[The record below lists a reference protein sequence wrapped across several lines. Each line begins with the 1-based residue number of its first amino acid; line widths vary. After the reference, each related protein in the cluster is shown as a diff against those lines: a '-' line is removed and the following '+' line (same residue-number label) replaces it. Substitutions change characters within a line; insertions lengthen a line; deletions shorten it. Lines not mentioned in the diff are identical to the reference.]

1 MKDVIIGTAVARNG
15 LFLAPMAGFTD
26 APFRALCRLYG
37 ATYTVSEM
45 ISAAAMHFGDRKT
58 ASLARLPEG
67 DTPTA
72 IQIFGHSPEFMAE
85 AAFSLLSGDYP
96 GCEYAQKPCAIDINM
111 GCPVKKIVSSGD
123 GSALMRSPE
132 LCAEITEA
140 VCRSADRFSIPV
152 TVKIRLG
159 FNEINAPEVAL
170 ACVRAGAHAVF
181 VHGRTRNQMYSGS
194 ASADGIARVREALP
208 PDIPVI
214 ANGDVKD
221 RESAESLLHRTG
233 CDGLMIGRGALGA
246 PWIFREITDPDFV
259 PPDDAEK
266 RMIALRLIRD
276 IVAIHGEHVGIPMS
290 RCRAGHFLA
299 GMKGAAAMRSALN
312 SAVTLREAEDILIGE
327 CQ

>member
-1 MKDVIIGTAVARNG
+1 MKDVIIGSAVARNG

-58 ASLARLPEG
+58 ASLARLPDG

-72 IQIFGHSPEFMAE
+72 LQIFGHSPEFMAE
-85 AAFSLLSGDYP
+85 ASSSLLSGDYP

-170 ACVRAGAHAVF
+170 ACVRA
-181 VHGRTRNQMYSGS
+181 
-194 ASADGIARVREALP
+194 
-208 PDIPVI
+208 
-214 ANGDVKD
+214 
-221 RESAESLLHRTG
+221 
-233 CDGLMIGRGALGA
+233 
-246 PWIFREITDPDFV
+246 
-259 PPDDAEK
+259 
-266 RMIALRLIRD
+266 
-276 IVAIHGEHVGIPMS
+276 
-290 RCRAGHFLA
+290 
-299 GMKGAAAMRSALN
+299 
-312 SAVTLREAEDILIGE
+312 
-327 CQ
+327 